1 MDQEILLAELTV
13 FSKKAEEK
21 GSPSCHPGISLTVTS
36 FGSGRPTRRA
46 AVFVGVLGLAAAWCS
61 PAAAEDAI
69 PLPSVPAAT
78 DVVNEVLEETG
89 VTELVTTPAAGTADP
104 LSMLPAATA
113 QPAAVEPVSDG
124 AGAAPPPEP
133 VAEKPAEAPVEAIAE
148 PVAPTA
154 DPPPAAEALVEQ
166 TAPTN
171 VNISVRIDS
180 AGENGPVEQVNAA
193 LGVAEPS
200 EAPQY
205 QPQTPQY
212 QAPIPDDP
220 APEAQTAP
228 EPTASRPESDFSG
241 STWTWT
247 WNCGSAVPQ
256 IPVGSSLTGLNWNWN
271 WNWNCGDAEEPDG
284 NSQQESAPQY
294 QPVVTQYRPININ
307 ISIRINSPGNDGPV
321 VQTNVAVA
329 VIPPILQIPVVQVPP
344 IVSRPRVQDGSPP
357 TAPQDGANASP
368 ELASPLQIFIGWFDP
383 GFDPTAGLVDL
394 GACCLVPAPRSAP
407 YAPITVHEVL
417 QAQHLAANKRDIS
430 APQRFRAAVAVTMRL
445 TKAAETAARAEKAA
459 DKPAATLRPVPSRR
473 PNPNREPALTRD
485 ASGFAP
491 LNAPDGRL
499 GYLVVLVLGFAF
511 LIAFADAARSVAAE
525 VRAAGEDPDPP
536 PDRPG

>member
-1 MDQEILLAELTV
+1 
-13 FSKKAEEK
+13 
-21 GSPSCHPGISLTVTS
+21 
-36 FGSGRPTRRA
+36 
-46 AVFVGVLGLAAAWCS
+46 VLGLAAAWCS

-69 PLPSVPAAT
+69 PLPSLPAAT
-78 DVVNEVLEETG
+78 DVVTAVLEDTG
-89 VTELVTTPAAGTADP
+89 VTELVPAPAVDTADP

-113 QPAAVEPVSDG
+113 QPAAAEPVSDG

-133 VAEKPAEAPVEAIAE
+133 VAEAPAKAPVEAIAE
-148 PVAPTA
+148 PVAATA
-154 DPPPAAEALVEQ
+154 DPPPAAEPLVEQ
-166 TAPTN
+166 SAPTN
-171 VNISVRIDS
+171 VNISLRIDS

-193 LGVAEPS
+193 LGIAEPS
-200 EAPQY
+200 EAPRY

-212 QAPIPDDP
+212 QTPIPDDP

-228 EPTASRPESDFSG
+228 EPTVSRPESGSSE

-247 WNCGSAVPQ
+247 WNCGSA
-256 IPVGSSLTGLNWNWN
+256 IPEIPLGSTLAGLNWNWN
-271 WNWNCGDAEEPDG
+271 WNWNCGSSGEPDE
-284 NSQQESAPQY
+284 NSAQQSTPQY

-321 VQTNVAVA
+321 LQTNVAVA
-329 VIPPILQIPVVQVPP
+329 VIPPIVQIPVVQVPS
-344 IVSRPRVQDGSPP
+344 IVVRPPVQDGSPP
-357 TAPQDGANASP
+357 TAPRDGSNASP

-383 GFDPTAGLVDL
+383 GFDPTAGLVEL
-394 GACCLVPAPRSAP
+394 GACCVVPGPRRAP

-417 QAQHLAANKRDIS
+417 QAQHLAGNQRDIA

-445 TKAAETAARAEKAA
+445 TKAAESAARAERAA

-473 PNPNREPALTRD
+473 PNPTREPALMRG

-491 LNAPDGRL
+491 LSAPDGRL

-511 LIAFADAARSVAAE
+511 LIAFADATRSVAAE